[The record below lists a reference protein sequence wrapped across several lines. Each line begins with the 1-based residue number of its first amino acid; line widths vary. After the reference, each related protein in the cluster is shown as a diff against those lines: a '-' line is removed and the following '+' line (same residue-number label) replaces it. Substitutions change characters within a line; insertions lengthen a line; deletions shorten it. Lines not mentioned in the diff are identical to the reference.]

1 MTGVGTIVIAGSARS
16 AGMATRV
23 QQGGDDGV
31 VVAAYSSCCC
41 PVYMSH

>member
-23 QQGGDDGV
+23 QQGGNDGV
-31 VVAAYSSCCC
+31 VIAAYSSCCC